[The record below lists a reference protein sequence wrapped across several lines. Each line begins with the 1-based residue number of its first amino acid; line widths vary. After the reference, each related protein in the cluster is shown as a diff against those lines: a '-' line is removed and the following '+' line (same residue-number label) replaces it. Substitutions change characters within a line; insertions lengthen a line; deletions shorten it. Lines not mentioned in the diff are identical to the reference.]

1 MKNIVIEQINNMV
14 GKTHNING
22 IIKDMEKLLNI
33 YKLPLIIKDYNF
45 IYDFNNLNNGI
56 ELVCCMFEDNNQQ
69 KRIVMQKN
77 VIVWFGI
84 HKL

>member
-14 GKTHNING
+14 GKTHNVNG

-45 IYDFNNLNNGI
+45 IYDFNNLTNGI
-56 ELVCCMFEDNNQQ
+56 ELVCRMFEDNNQQ

-77 VIVWFGI
+77 VIVWFDI